1 MIQSPR
7 GYPMARDDSAV
18 AREDQPLD
26 PHVVRSNV
34 GNDLAFLLDTR
45 GQVKACWAAIS
56 GTEIVAQDSDDDFGV
71 VAKDGSI
78 GTFSHV
84 ETIGPFPL
92 NVLPTGQP
100 EPVYMAVDFA
110 ISAAG
115 TGFLFAVLRHSDT
128 DSLLPS
134 VSNPALRDG
143 WTLGYAET
151 TSTSADSMRL
161 RCYSDTTEASD
172 PMLGFLQFPPSL
184 WHHTQNL
191 RGRTLADESAT
202 VATCMACVDL
212 YLGRITDGIEVA
224 LFGYVLR
231 GCAYGRRSE
240 T

>member
-7 GYPMARDDSAV
+7 GYPLIRDDSAV

-45 GQVKACWAAIS
+45 GQVKACWAAIT
-56 GTEIVAQDSDDDFGV
+56 GTELVAQDSDDDFGV

-84 ETIGPFPL
+84 ETVGPFPV
-92 NVLPTGQP
+92 NVLSTGQP
-100 EPVYMAVDFA
+100 EPLYVAVDIA
-110 ISAAG
+110 VSAG
-115 TGFLFAVLRHSDT
+115 TGFLFAVLRHADT

-143 WTLGYAET
+143 WSLGYAET
-151 TSTSADSMRL
+151 TSTSAESMRL
-161 RCYSDTTEASD
+161 RCVDDTEEAAA
-172 PMLGFLQFPPSL
+172 PMLGFLQFPPAY
-184 WHHTQNL
+184 WHRRQDL
-191 RGRTLADESAT
+191 PGRTDQVALGT
-202 VATCMACVDL
+202 VSTCLVCVDF

-224 LFGYVLR
+224 LFGYVIR
-231 GCAYGRRSE
+231 GCAYGRRAE
-240 T
+240 